1 MIRQTLDNA
10 KRPVPDSTSEAP
22 HGSSFE
28 RDLSNALASGRI
40 EPLLRGAHEAI
51 ALPHRLRL
59 IDIEA
64 RHRLAQYRSHYNP
77 NQPRVPAGHP
87 DGGQWT
93 AAGGYG
99 TRLAAAD
106 NLYRRVLQIDPRDAH
121 AQAGL
126 LGLRAAQ
133 TDPVSAESR
142 LKGLIASDS
151 TESVLY
157 FSLGNQYAQQHRW
170 AEAQQAFAKAAAMD
184 PENADYA
191 YYYAVSLEQ
200 MKQSAAALQQY
211 RLALTLGLRRT
222 SSFDPATAQ
231 ARVQALSR

>member
-1 MIRQTLDNA
+1 MTDL
-10 KRPVPDSTSEAP
+10 
-22 HGSSFE
+22 
-28 RDLSNALASGRI
+28 RD
-40 EPLLRGAHEAI
+40 
-51 ALPHRLRL
+51 
-59 IDIEA
+59 
-64 RHRLAQYRSHYNP
+64 
-77 NQPRVPAGHP
+77 PAGP
-87 DGGQWT
+87 EAYGALTEPATLTIARRLPGPAERVFAYLTEGELRRTWL
-93 AAGGYG
+93 AAGDMERARRDYEAALGDEPG
-99 TRLAAAD
+99 NRDALLGLAAVETRAQRLAAAE

-157 FSLGNQYAQQHRW
+157 FSLGNQYAQQYRW

-191 YYYAVSLEQ
+191 YNYAVSLEQ
-200 MKQSAAALQQY
+200 MKQPAAAVQQY
-211 RLALTLGLRRT
+211 RRALTLGLRRT